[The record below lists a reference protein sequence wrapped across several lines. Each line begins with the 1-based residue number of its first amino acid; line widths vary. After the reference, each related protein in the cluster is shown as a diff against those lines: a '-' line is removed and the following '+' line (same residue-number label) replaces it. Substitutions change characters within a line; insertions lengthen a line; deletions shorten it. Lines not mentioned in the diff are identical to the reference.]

1 MSPYTRSIHYLLY
14 THIAPLQTFAYDSNT
29 HRAWAK
35 CQLASATSSL
45 HSRDWLHLRE
55 IEFLRLGL
63 RIPIGISILMLLA
76 SCTGIQQFTMRE
88 AAPELGYRYLEL
100 LFDDTFENGEHW
112 RSYSGGADLFLGAK
126 DGVYRID
133 FSGRRYVWT
142 QGERQYADLVMEAEA
157 KQISDYDHNG
167 FGLACRLDPANSG
180 RGYYFLISG
189 DGYASI
195 RWSNGRSLERI
206 VVAAPSSHI
215 RRGRDTNLI
224 RAVCIEDYLALWV
237 NGEFIAEARDRRA
250 SEGAV
255 GFVGVMN
262 NQGRRLTVDF
272 DDLRVWRAALDDH
285 GS

>member
-1 MSPYTRSIHYLLY
+1 M
-14 THIAPLQTFAYDSNT
+14 
-29 HRAWAK
+29 
-35 CQLASATSSL
+35 
-45 HSRDWLHLRE
+45 
-55 IEFLRLGL
+55 RLGL
-63 RIPIGISILMLLA
+63 RIVIGISILMLLA

-112 RSYSGGADLFLGAK
+112 RSYLGGADLYLGAK

-142 QGERQYADLVMEAEA
+142 QAERQYADLVMEAEA
-157 KQISDYDHNG
+157 KQISDYDHNA

-189 DGYASI
+189 EGYASI

-206 VVAAPSSHI
+206 VAAAPSSDI

-255 GFVGVMN
+255 GLVGVMN

-272 DDLRVWRAALDDH
+272 DDLRVWRAALDDR